1 MKFGF
6 KHIFFSTALFGL
18 TAPVAMAQSVDNPF
32 LRGRYTAVTERSQG
46 DFDPESLRA
55 GAFEISSSLGLATAY
70 NSNIFASPKSADNDT
85 SDTIFRVSPE
95 IEARS
100 NWSSHE
106 LNAGLS
112 VDYKDY
118 QRYETETVTDYNA
131 FVGGRID
138 VLRTFQLRGQAFATH
153 ASEQRYEPGS
163 AGVTDPIEYDRIGA
177 NAGAVLRRDRVQLDG
192 MVGTIADDFDNT
204 VSFRDV
210 TENYLYGRGSYAI
223 SPDVAFFIQ
232 GRTAE
237 LDYDSPGT
245 ALVRN
250 RDGTRSSVEVGAS
263 FELQAPFRGE
273 IAVGSAT
280 EEKDDPAQ
288 PDIEGLSLDGR
299 LLWFPTQLTTVTFHA
314 NRGITDSGIA
324 AVASATNTRYGVRVD
339 HELRRNIV
347 LYGEAAFGTYAFEG
361 ISREDEFS
369 DTSAGVAYKLNKRA
383 HLEFGYRFHNSSG
396 ATPDRDIEQHIVSI
410 GLRIYP

>member
-1 MKFGF
+1 MTIGF
-6 KHIFFSTALFGL
+6 KHIALSTALVGL
-18 TAPVAMAQSVDNPF
+18 VAPAAMAQSNDNPF

-46 DFDPESLRA
+46 DFDPEPLRA
-55 GAFEISSSLGLATAY
+55 GAFDIWARLGLSAEY

-85 SDTIFRVSPE
+85 SDAIFRANPE

-106 LNAGLS
+106 LNAGVS

-131 FVGGRID
+131 FVGGRLD

-163 AGVTDPIEYDRIGA
+163 AGVTNPIEYDRIGA
-177 NAGAVLRRDRVQLDG
+177 NVGAVLRRDRLQLDG
-192 MVGTIADDFDNT
+192 MAGTVTDDFDNT

-210 TENYLYGRGSYAI
+210 TENFLYGRGSYAI
-223 SPDVAFFIQ
+223 SPDVAFFVQ
-232 GRTAE
+232 GRTAD

-245 ALVRN
+245 VLAPN

-273 IAVGSAT
+273 VAVGSVT

-288 PDIEGLSLDGR
+288 ADVEGLSLDGR

-314 NRGITDSGIA
+314 NRGIMDSGIA
-324 AVASATNTRYGVRVD
+324 EVASATNTRYGVRID
-339 HELRRNIV
+339 HELRRNI
-347 LYGEAAFGTYAFEG
+347 LIYGEAAFGTYAFEG

-369 DTSAGVAYKLNKRA
+369 DTSAGLAYKLNKRA

-396 ATPDRDIEQHIVSI
+396 ATPDRDIEQHIASV
-410 GLRIYP
+410 GLRIFP